1 MSQSQSRGHYA
12 APNPTGAPTLPSIGS
27 LISGADMT
35 TPVAPNVAYHN
46 HYHGQQNAPK
56 SPLTAHR
63 SKVPQAYG
71 PPSSETRPPTGYSV
85 QEQSVSPTISGPE
98 IYRRYSVASKDRF
111 PAAPVE
117 QAQYPTPQSPRR
129 TSFAHPNS
137 AWPTTIPQNY
147 TFSSQPFSQVAHTSY
162 THTSYDQAH
171 PPHQVASSPRFAPQ
185 HTQSASASY
194 WKTEN
199 TESQSKPTGSFEQ
212 PRRLVGEFDLLD
224 TLNHIRE
231 SNKQIGEFAVHY
243 SERALATQRTG
254 PLPGSTPNLMEI
266 DRMIHHHND
275 VQHNLFRMRDVIVE
289 QQAILAEHSREQMQK
304 HALTSGP
311 KNAYAHDHQQ
321 DQNPNSQPDSK
332 KRRGRAAPPGRCHSC
347 ARSETPEWR
356 RGPDGARTLC
366 NACGL
371 RK

>member
-1 MSQSQSRGHYA
+1 MNHNQSRGHYA
-12 APNPTGAPTLPSIGS
+12 VPNATGAPTLPSIGS
-27 LISGADMT
+27 LFSGADMM

-46 HYHGQQNAPK
+46 HHHGQQNAPR
-56 SPLTAHR
+56 SPQSAHR
-63 SKVPQAYG
+63 SNLPRIYA
-71 PPSSETRPPTGYSV
+71 PTASETRPTTGYSNK
-85 QEQSVSPTISGPE
+85 EQSPAESGPE
-98 IYRRYSVASKDRF
+98 SYRCYSAASKDRF
-111 PAAPVE
+111 YAP
-117 QAQYPTPQSPRR
+117 QTDHAQFPTPQSPRR
-129 TSFAHPNS
+129 VSFAHPNS
-137 AWPTTIPQNY
+137 AWPATIPQNY
-147 TFSSQPFSQVAHTSY
+147 TFSAQVAPTSY
-162 THTSYDQAH
+162 THTTYDQAH
-171 PPHQVASSPRFAPQ
+171 PSHQVTSSPRFAPQ
-185 HTQSASASY
+185 QTQQVSASY
-194 WKTEN
+194 WKAEN
-199 TESQSKPTGSFEQ
+199 TEVQSKFNDSLEQ
-212 PRRLVGEFDLLD
+212 PRRLVDEFDLID
-224 TLNHIRE
+224 TLNHIKE
-231 SNKQIGEFAVHY
+231 SNKQIGDFAVHY

-304 HALTSGP
+304 HALASGTDSG
-311 KNAYAHDHQQ
+311 YVHDHQHEQ
-321 DQNPNSQPDSK
+321 LANSQSDNK